1 MYTEEL
7 KGEILSKYHNG
18 SRLVDLSRELNIPLP
33 TIASWIYKRNKKNNN
48 SLLKVD
54 IKTVKEL
61 VSTITFTIGST
72 KIEIDSS
79 NLTKFIQ
86 VIK

>member
-1 MYTEEL
+1 MYTKEVRN
-7 KGEILSKYHNG
+7 EILSKYDNG
-18 SRLVDLSRELNIPLP
+18 SRIVDLSRELNIPTS
-33 TIASWIYKRNKKNNN
+33 TIATWIYNRNKKNNN

-54 IKTVKEL
+54 TNSIKEL

-72 KIEIDSS
+72 KIEIDSF
-79 NLTKFIQ
+79 NLIKFIQ